1 VLQVC
6 LSPSVGLNFF
16 TAPVTGGPATTAAPQ
31 VTVNPGEEPNLA
43 ILFFTGSSGNC
54 EALLSGKSGWSGN
67 FGATLNIPVST
78 DLSSYELKLETSLP
92 LTNIVFWEA
101 DVSPAT
107 GSSFTVKSKSWF
119 GGAQAGSSLALG
131 FQVTSFPPFIL
142 PQVGFSGTTDPA
154 FTSITLNGVKIC

>member
-1 VLQVC
+1 MLQVC
-6 LSPSVGLNFF
+6 FYSLWLTLTFF
-16 TAPVTGGPATTAAPQ
+16 SAPITAGPATTAAPQ
-31 VTVNPGEEPNLA
+31 VTVNPGEEPSFAL
-43 ILFFTGSSGNC
+43 LFCSGSSGNC

-67 FGATLNIPVST
+67 FGATFNIPVST

-131 FQVTSFPPFIL
+131 FQVTSFFPSIL
-142 PQVGFSGTTDPA
+142 S
-154 FTSITLNGVKIC
+154 

>member
-1 VLQVC
+1 
-6 LSPSVGLNFF
+6 
-16 TAPVTGGPATTAAPQ
+16 
-31 VTVNPGEEPNLA
+31 
-43 ILFFTGSSGNC
+43 
-54 EALLSGKSGWSGN
+54 LSGKSGWSGN
-67 FGATLNIPVST
+67 FGATFNIPVST

-131 FQVTSFPPFIL
+131 FQV
-142 PQVGFSGTTDPA
+142 GFSGTTDPD
-154 FTSITLNGVKIC
+154 FTSVTLNGVKIC